1 MERTRMAIVVVG
13 LNHTTAPVAV
23 RERLAFSDA
32 TLAEA
37 LAHFRPPEVQ
47 ELVILSTC
55 NRVEMY
61 LQTSDV
67 DVSMASAVGF
77 MAACHAVPPTQFTPH
92 LYQLSDLEAV
102 RHLFRVAASL
112 DSLVLGEPQILGQ
125 VKAAY
130 LAAQAAGRTG
140 LIFSQL
146 FERALRVAK
155 TIRTETGISD
165 HAVSVSYAAVELAKK
180 IFESLQ
186 QRTVMV
192 LGAGDTAELAARHL
206 VSQGVTRVFIAN
218 RTSERAVLL
227 AQALQAKA
235 IPWEAFPEH
244 LAYTD
249 IVISST
255 SAPHP
260 IIQPAMVREA
270 LRARRSRPMFFIDI
284 AVPRDVDPAVNTLE
298 NVFLYDIDDLHN
310 VVQENRRERQREALE
325 AEALVWQEVQQFQQW
340 LAVRDAVPTI
350 VAMRQHAEAIRLQE
364 LEKALHK
371 LGPLDER
378 QRRVLEALTCGIVN
392 KLLHAPTVYLKR
404 ASPEGQGRD
413 AVHVVRHLFNLDE

>member
-1 MERTRMAIVVVG
+1 MEQTSMAVVVVG

-61 LQTSDV
+61 MQTNDV
-67 DVSMASAVGF
+67 DASVASAVAF
-77 MAACHAVPPTQFTPH
+77 VAACHAVPPAQFTPH

-125 VKAAY
+125 VKASY

-140 LIFSQL
+140 MIFAHL

-155 TIRTETGISD
+155 AIRTETGISD

-180 IFESLQ
+180 IFESLE

-192 LGAGDTAELAARHL
+192 LGAGDTAALAARHL
-206 VSQGVTRVFIAN
+206 VRQGVSSVFIAN
-218 RTSERAVLL
+218 RTAERAVYL
-227 AQALQAKA
+227 AQTLQAKA

-249 IVISST
+249 IVVSST

-260 IIQPAMVREA
+260 IIESAMVREA
-270 LRARRSRPMFFIDI
+270 MRARRSRPMFFVDI

-298 NVFLYDIDDLHN
+298 NVFLYDIDDLQN
-310 VVQENRRERQREALE
+310 VVQENRRERQHEALA
-325 AEALVWQEVQQFQQW
+325 AEELVWQEVRQFEQW

-350 VAMRQHAEAIRLQE
+350 VALRQQAEAIRQQE

-371 LGPLDER
+371 FGPLDER
-378 QRRVLEALTCGIVN
+378 QRRVLDALTCGIVN
-392 KLLHAPTVYLKR
+392 KLLHAPTVSLKQ
-404 ASPEGQGRD
+404 ASQEGQVRD
-413 AVHVVRHLFNLDE
+413 AVHMVRHLFNLDA

>member
-1 MERTRMAIVVVG
+1 MEQTSMAVVVVG

-55 NRVEMY
+55 NRVELYM
-61 LQTSDV
+61 QTNDV
-67 DVSMASAVGF
+67 DASVASAVAF
-77 MAACHAVPPTQFTPH
+77 VAACHAVPPTQFTPH

-125 VKAAY
+125 VKASY
-130 LAAQAAGRTG
+130 LAAHAAGRTG
-140 LIFSQL
+140 LILAHL

-155 TIRTETGISD
+155 AIRTETGISD

-192 LGAGDTAELAARHL
+192 LGAGDTAALAARHL
-206 VSQGVTRVFIAN
+206 VSQGVSSVFIAN
-218 RTSERAVLL
+218 RTSERAVYL

-249 IVISST
+249 IVVSST

-260 IIQPAMVREA
+260 IIEPAMVREA
-270 LRARRSRPMFFIDI
+270 MRARRSRPMFFIDI

-298 NVFLYDIDDLHN
+298 NVFLYDIDDLQN
-310 VVQENRRERQREALE
+310 VVQENRRERQREALA
-325 AEALVWQEVQQFQQW
+325 AEEFVWQEVRQFEQW

-350 VAMRQHAEAIRLQE
+350 VALRQQAEAMRQQE

-371 LGPLDER
+371 FGPLDER

-392 KLLHAPTVYLKR
+392 KLLHAPTVSLKR
-404 ASPEGQGRD
+404 ASQEGQVRD
-413 AVHVVRHLFNLDE
+413 AVHLVRHLFNLDA

>member
-1 MERTRMAIVVVG
+1 MAIVVLG
-13 LNHTTAPVAV
+13 LNHTTAPIAV
-23 RERLAFSDA
+23 RERLAFSDP
-32 TLAEA
+32 A
-37 LAHFRPPEVQ
+37 LTQALMHFRPPEVQ

-55 NRVEMY
+55 NRVEIYMR
-61 LQTSDV
+61 TSDV
-67 DVSMASAVGF
+67 DASVASCVAF
-77 MAACHAVPPTQFTPH
+77 VAACHAVPPAQFTAH
-92 LYQLSDLEAV
+92 LYQWSELEAA

-140 LIFSQL
+140 NILSQL
-146 FERALRVAK
+146 FERALSVAK

-206 VSQGVTRVFIAN
+206 VSQGVTRMFIAN
-218 RTSERAVLL
+218 RTSERAALL

-260 IIQPAMVREA
+260 IIAPAMVREA
-270 LRARRSRPMFFIDI
+270 IRARRNRPMFFIDI

-298 NVFLYDIDDLHN
+298 NVFLYDIDDLQN
-310 VVQENRRERQREALE
+310 VVQENRRERQREALA
-325 AEALVWQEVQQFQQW
+325 AEELIWQEVRQFQQW
-340 LAVRDAVPTI
+340 LAGRDAVPTI
-350 VAMRQHAEAIRLQE
+350 VALRQHAEALRQQE

-371 LGPLDER
+371 FGALDER
-378 QRRVLEALTCGIVN
+378 QRRVLEALTHGLVN

-404 ASPEGQGRD
+404 ASHEGQVRD
-413 AVHVVRHLFNLDE
+413 AVHVVRHLFNLDA

>member
-1 MERTRMAIVVVG
+1 MAIVVVG

-23 RERLAFSDA
+23 RERLAFSDT
-32 TLAEA
+32 TLVEA
-37 LAHFRPPEVQ
+37 LARFQPPEVT

-55 NRVEMY
+55 NRVELYM
-61 LQTSDV
+61 QTD
-67 DVSMASAVGF
+67 DIDASAASCVAF
-77 MAACHAVPPTQFTPH
+77 LAACHGVPAAQFVPH

-130 LAAQAAGRTG
+130 QAAQAAERTG
-140 LIFSQL
+140 IIFSQL
-146 FERALRVAK
+146 FERALSVAK
-155 TIRTETGISD
+155 TVRSATGISD

-186 QRTVMV
+186 HRTVMV

-206 VSQGVTRVFIAN
+206 VTHGVTSIFIAN
-218 RTSERAVLL
+218 RTAERAERL
-227 AQALQAKA
+227 AQELQAKA
-235 IPWEAFPEH
+235 IPWTAFPEH

-255 SAPHP
+255 GAPHA
-260 IIQPAMVREA
+260 IIDPPMVREA
-270 LRARRSRPMFFIDI
+270 IRARRSRPMFFIDI
-284 AVPRDVDPAVNTLE
+284 AVPRDIDPAVNMLE

-310 VVQENRRERQREALE
+310 VVQENRLARQREALA
-325 AEALVWQEVQQFQQW
+325 AEELVWQEVRQFQQW
-340 LAVRDAVPTI
+340 LAARDAVPTI
-350 VAMRQHAEAIRLQE
+350 VALRQRAETIRLQE
-364 LEKALHK
+364 LDKALAK
-371 LGPLDER
+371 LGPLDDR
-378 QRRVLEALTCGIVN
+378 QRRTLEALTSGIVN

-404 ASPEGQGRD
+404 SSGAGQVRD
-413 AVHVVRHLFNLDE
+413 TVHLIRHLFDLDV

>member
-1 MERTRMAIVVVG
+1 MEQTRMAIVVVG

-23 RERLAFSDA
+23 RECLAFSDA
-32 TLAEA
+32 TLAQA
-37 LAHFRPPEVQ
+37 LAQFRPPEVH

-61 LQTSDV
+61 MQTRDV
-67 DVSMASAVGF
+67 EASVASCVAF
-77 MAACHAVPPTQFTPH
+77 LAECHAVPASQFASH

-140 LIFSQL
+140 SILSQL
-146 FERALRVAK
+146 FERAFSLAK
-155 TIRTETGISD
+155 AVRTQTGISD

-206 VSQGVTRVFIAN
+206 VNQGVSSVFIAN
-218 RTSERAVLL
+218 RTAERAVLL

-244 LAYTD
+244 LAHTD

-260 IIQPAMVREA
+260 IIEPAMVREA
-270 LRARRSRPMFFIDI
+270 MRARRSRPMFFIDI

-310 VVQENRRERQREALE
+310 VVQENRRERQREALA
-325 AEALVWQEVQQFQQW
+325 AEELVWQEVRQFEQW
-340 LAVRDAVPTI
+340 FAVRDAVPTI
-350 VAMRQHAEAIRLQE
+350 VALRHHAEAIRLQE
-364 LEKALHK
+364 LDKALHK

-378 QRRVLEALTCGIVN
+378 QRGVLEALTCGIVN
-392 KLLHAPTVYLKR
+392 KLLHAPTVYLKH
-404 ASPEGQGRD
+404 ASHEGQVRD
-413 AVHVVRHLFNLDE
+413 AVHVVRHLFNLDA

>member
-1 MERTRMAIVVVG
+1 MAIVVVG

-37 LAHFRPPEVQ
+37 LAHFRPPEVT
-47 ELVILSTC
+47 ELVILSSC
-55 NRVEMY
+55 NRVELYM
-61 LQTSDV
+61 QTADV
-67 DVSMASAVGF
+67 AASAASCVAF
-77 MAACHAVPPTQFTPH
+77 LAACHDVPAGQFRPH

-130 LAAQAAGRTG
+130 QAAQAAERTG
-140 LIFSQL
+140 AIFSQL
-146 FERALRVAK
+146 FERALSVAK
-155 TIRTETGISD
+155 AVRSATGISD

-206 VSQGVTRVFIAN
+206 VTHGVSRIFIAN
-218 RTSERAVLL
+218 RTAERAERL

-235 IPWEAFPEH
+235 IPWTAFPEH

-255 SAPHP
+255 GAPHT
-260 IIQPAMVREA
+260 IIDPPMVREA
-270 LRARRSRPMFFIDI
+270 IRARRSRPMFFIDI
-284 AVPRDVDPAVNTLE
+284 AVPRDIDPAVNALE

-310 VVQENRRERQREALE
+310 VVQENRRARQREALA
-325 AEALVWQEVQQFQQW
+325 AEELVWQEVRQFQQW
-340 LAVRDAVPTI
+340 MAARDAVPTI
-350 VAMRQHAEAIRLQE
+350 VALRQRAETMRVQE
-364 LEKALHK
+364 LDKALAK
-371 LGPLDER
+371 LGPLDDR
-378 QRRVLEALTCGIVN
+378 QRRIIDALTSGIVN

-404 ASPEGQGRD
+404 SSGAEQVRD
-413 AVHVVRHLFNLDE
+413 AVHLVRHLFDLDV

>member
-32 TLAEA
+32 TLAQA
-37 LAHFRPPEVQ
+37 LAQFRPPEVQ

-61 LQTSDV
+61 MQTCDV
-67 DVSMASAVGF
+67 DASVASCVAF
-77 MAACHAVPPTQFTPH
+77 IAACHAVPAPQFTAH
-92 LYQLSDLEAV
+92 LYQWSDLEAV

-125 VKAAY
+125 VKEAY
-130 LAAQAAGRTG
+130 LAAQ
-140 LIFSQL
+140 
-146 FERALRVAK
+146 
-155 TIRTETGISD
+155 
-165 HAVSVSYAAVELAKK
+165 
-180 IFESLQ
+180 
-186 QRTVMV
+186 
-192 LGAGDTAELAARHL
+192 GAGDTAELAARHL
-206 VSQGVTRVFIAN
+206 VNQGVARMFIAN
-218 RTSERAVLL
+218 RTSEGAVHL

-244 LAYTD
+244 LVYTD
-249 IVISST
+249 IVLSST

-260 IIQPAMVREA
+260 ILHPAMVREA
-270 LRARRSRPMFFIDI
+270 IRARRSRPMFLIDI

-310 VVQENRRERQREALE
+310 VVQENRRERQREALA
-325 AEALVWQEVQQFQQW
+325 AEELVWQEVRQFEQW
-340 LAVRDAVPTI
+340 FAVRDAVPTI
-350 VAMRQHAEAIRLQE
+350 VALRQHAEAIRRQE
-364 LEKALHK
+364 LDKALHK
-371 LGPLDER
+371 CGPLDER

-392 KLLHAPTVYLKR
+392 KLLHAPTVSLKR
-404 ASPEGQGRD
+404 ASQEGQVRD
-413 AVHVVRHLFNLDE
+413 AVHMVRHLFNLDA

>member
-23 RERLAFSDA
+23 RERLAFSDTA
-32 TLAEA
+32 LTQA
-37 LAHFRPPEVQ
+37 LAQLRPPEVQ

-61 LQTSDV
+61 MQTSDV
-67 DVSMASAVGF
+67 DASVASCVAF
-77 MAACHAVPPTQFTPH
+77 IAACHAVPPAQFTPH
-92 LYQLSDLEAV
+92 LYQWSDLEAV

-130 LAAQAAGRTG
+130 LGAQAAGRTG
-140 LIFSQL
+140 SILSQL
-146 FERALRVAK
+146 FERALSVAK

-206 VSQGVTRVFIAN
+206 VSQGVTRMFIAN
-218 RTSERAVLL
+218 RTSERAALL

-244 LAYTD
+244 LAYSD

-260 IIQPAMVREA
+260 IIAPAMVREA
-270 LRARRSRPMFFIDI
+270 IRARRNRPMFFIDI

-298 NVFLYDIDDLHN
+298 NVFLYDIDDLQN
-310 VVQENRRERQREALE
+310 VVQENRRERQREALA
-325 AEALVWQEVQQFQQW
+325 AEELVWQEVRQFQQW

-350 VAMRQHAEAIRLQE
+350 VALRQHAEAMRLQE
-364 LEKALHK
+364 LDKALHK
-371 LGPLDER
+371 FGPLDER

-404 ASPEGQGRD
+404 ASHEGQVRD
-413 AVHVVRHLFNLDE
+413 AVHVVRHLFKLDV

>member
-1 MERTRMAIVVVG
+1 MEQTSMAVVVVG

-47 ELVILSTC
+47 ELVLLSTC

-61 LQTSDV
+61 MQTSDV
-67 DVSMASAVGF
+67 DTSVASAVAF
-77 MAACHAVPPTQFTPH
+77 VAACHAVLPTQFTPH
-92 LYQLSDLEAV
+92 LYQLSELEAV

-140 LIFSQL
+140 MIFSQL

-165 HAVSVSYAAVELAKK
+165 HAVSVSYAAVELARK

-186 QRTVMV
+186 QRTVMI

-206 VSQGVTRVFIAN
+206 VSQGVTSVFIAN

-244 LAYTD
+244 LACAD

-260 IIQPAMVREA
+260 IIEPAMVREA

-310 VVQENRRERQREALE
+310 VVQENRRERQQEALA

-350 VAMRQHAEAIRLQE
+350 VALRQHAEAIRLQE

-371 LGPLDER
+371 LEPLDER
-378 QRRVLEALTCGIVN
+378 QRRVLEALTCSIVN

-404 ASPEGQGRD
+404 ASPEGQVRD
-413 AVHVVRHLFNLDE
+413 AVHVVRRLFNLDV

>member
-1 MERTRMAIVVVG
+1 MEQTSMAVVVVG

-61 LQTSDV
+61 MQTSDV
-67 DVSMASAVGF
+67 DASVASCVAF
-77 MAACHAVPPTQFTPH
+77 VAACHAVPPTQFTPH

-140 LIFSQL
+140 MIFSQL

-235 IPWEAFPEH
+235 IPWEVFPEH

-284 AVPRDVDPAVNTLE
+284 AVPRDIDPEVNTLE

-310 VVQENRRERQREALE
+310 VVQENRQERQHEALA

-340 LAVRDAVPTI
+340 LAVRAAVPTI

-371 LGPLDER
+371 FGPLDER

-404 ASPEGQGRD
+404 ASPEGQARD
-413 AVHVVRHLFNLDE
+413 AVHVVRHLFNLDV

>member
-1 MERTRMAIVVVG
+1 MELTRMAIVVIG

-32 TLAEA
+32 TLAQA
-37 LAHFRPPEVQ
+37 LGHFCPPEVQ

-55 NRVEMY
+55 NRVEVYM
-61 LQTSDV
+61 QTRDV
-67 DVSMASAVGF
+67 DASAASWVAF
-77 MAACHAVPPTQFTPH
+77 MAAYHAVPSPQFTPH

-130 LAAQAAGRTG
+130 LAAHTAGRTG
-140 LIFSQL
+140 SILAQL

-206 VSQGVTRVFIAN
+206 ANQGIGMMFIAN
-218 RTSERAVLL
+218 RTSERAVHL

-235 IPWEAFPEH
+235 IPW
-244 LAYTD
+244 
-249 IVISST
+249 V
-255 SAPHP
+255 
-260 IIQPAMVREA
+260 
-270 LRARRSRPMFFIDI
+270 RARRSRPMFFIDI
-284 AVPRDVDPAVNTLE
+284 AVPRDVDPLVNTLE

-310 VVQENRRERQREALE
+310 VVQENRRERQREALT
-325 AEALVWQEVQQFQQW
+325 AEELIWQEVRQFEQW

-350 VAMRQHAEAIRLQE
+350 VALRQHAEAIRLQE
-364 LEKALHK
+364 LNKALHK
-371 LGPLDER
+371 FGPLDER

-392 KLLHAPTVYLKR
+392 KLLHAPTISLKR
-404 ASPEGQGRD
+404 ASQEGQVRD
-413 AVHVVRHLFNLDE
+413 AVHLVRHLFNLDV

>member
-1 MERTRMAIVVVG
+1 MAVVVVG
-13 LNHTTAPVAV
+13 LNHMTAPVAV

-55 NRVEMY
+55 NRVELYM
-61 LQTSDV
+61 QTHDV
-67 DVSMASAVGF
+67 DASVASAVAF
-77 MAACHAVPPTQFTPH
+77 VAACHAVPPTQFTPH

-125 VKAAY
+125 VKASY

-140 LIFSQL
+140 LILAHL

-155 TIRTETGISD
+155 AIRTETGISD

-186 QRTVMV
+186 QRTVMI
-192 LGAGDTAELAARHL
+192 LGAGDTAALAARHL
-206 VSQGVTRVFIAN
+206 VSQGVSSVFIAN
-218 RTSERAVLL
+218 RTSERAVYL

-249 IVISST
+249 IVVSST

-260 IIQPAMVREA
+260 IIAPAMVREA
-270 LRARRSRPMFFIDI
+270 MRARRSRPMFFIDI

-298 NVFLYDIDDLHN
+298 NVFLYDIDDLQN
-310 VVQENRRERQREALE
+310 VVQENRRERQREALA
-325 AEALVWQEVQQFQQW
+325 AEEFVWQEVRQFEQW
-340 LAVRDAVPTI
+340 LAGRDAVPTI
-350 VAMRQHAEAIRLQE
+350 VALRQQAEAMRQQE

-371 LGPLDER
+371 FGPLDER
-378 QRRVLEALTCGIVN
+378 QRRVLDALTCGIVN
-392 KLLHAPTVYLKR
+392 KLLHAPTVSLKR
-404 ASPEGQGRD
+404 ASQEGQVRD
-413 AVHVVRHLFNLDE
+413 AVHLVRHLFNLDA

>member
-1 MERTRMAIVVVG
+1 MAIVVVG

-102 RHLFRVAASL
+102 RHLLRVAASL

>member
-61 LQTSDV
+61 MQTSDV
-67 DVSMASAVGF
+67 DASGVSAVAF
-77 MAACHAVPPTQFTPH
+77 VAACHAVPPTQFTPH

-140 LIFSQL
+140 MIFSQL

-165 HAVSVSYAAVELAKK
+165 HAVSVSYAAVELAK
-180 IFESLQ
+180 IFNLQ

-192 LGAGDTAELAARHL
+192 LGWDTPTGGAPPGQSGRQQS
-206 VSQGVTRVFIAN
+206 VYCQ
-218 RTSERAVLL
+218 RTSERA
-227 AQALQAKA
+227 ASGPALSKSDPLGGVPRAS
-235 IPWEAFPEH
+235 
-244 LAYTD
+244 AYTVLSSVRPVRRTRSFSRRWCVRRSGHGAAGRCFLLTLPCRVMS
-249 IVISST
+249 IQRSIRWKTSSCTTSTISKT
-255 SAPHP
+255 SCRRIAGNGN
-260 IIQPAMVREA
+260 
-270 LRARRSRPMFFIDI
+270 ARR
-284 AVPRDVDPAVNTLE
+284 
-298 NVFLYDIDDLHN
+298 
-310 VVQENRRERQREALE
+310 
-325 AEALVWQEVQQFQQW
+325 
-340 LAVRDAVPTI
+340 
-350 VAMRQHAEAIRLQE
+350 
-364 LEKALHK
+364 
-371 LGPLDER
+371 
-378 QRRVLEALTCGIVN
+378 
-392 KLLHAPTVYLKR
+392 
-404 ASPEGQGRD
+404 
-413 AVHVVRHLFNLDE
+413 